1 MNRKELVEELI
12 KLEADFDELC
22 KKQKDVIEKMDANIN
37 DDKVFIKCL
46 NDFKDI
52 NKEIDEN
59 REKFWKLVN

>member
-1 MNRKELVEELI
+1 
-12 KLEADFDELC
+12 
-22 KKQKDVIEKMDANIN
+22 MDANIN